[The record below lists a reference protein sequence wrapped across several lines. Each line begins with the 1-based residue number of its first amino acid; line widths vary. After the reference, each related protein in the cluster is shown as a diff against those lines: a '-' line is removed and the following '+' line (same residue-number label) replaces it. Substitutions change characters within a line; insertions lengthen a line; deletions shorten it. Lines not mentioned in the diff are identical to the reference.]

1 MVLFIVESVYCCLRG
16 QRDSGKG
23 RQVLVTTEGFS
34 SPRKVGVQDGGARQV
49 RSEQPPASQS
59 QLGPEQTVTQ
69 PLESGKVSHSF
80 SYKASGKL
88 PCVGGGG
95 PKNWPDRKPIWS
107 PLVVQ
112 AVASLSFNK

>member
-1 MVLFIVESVYCCLRG
+1 MVLFIVESVYCYLRG

-59 QLGPEQTVTQ
+59 QLGPEQTLTQ
-69 PLESGKVSHSF
+69 PLESGKVSHIRHQENF
-80 SYKASGKL
+80 L
-88 PCVGGGG
+88 GGGG